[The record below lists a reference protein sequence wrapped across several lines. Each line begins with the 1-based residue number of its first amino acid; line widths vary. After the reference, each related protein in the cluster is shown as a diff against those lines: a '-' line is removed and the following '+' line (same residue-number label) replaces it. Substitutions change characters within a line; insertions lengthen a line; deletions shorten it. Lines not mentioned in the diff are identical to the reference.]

1 MLSQLLKVI
10 YNVFRKEATTMKT
23 KIFTLLLLLGL
34 VSMASMI
41 GSASAAPVLTVGSS
55 SGDVWDLQ
63 YRLKTLNFYTQ
74 PLDGVYG
81 AQTKA
86 AVAKFQKAYGLS
98 ADGVTG
104 TKTWNAL
111 KKYTLNIEEMDIL
124 AKVIYSESRGEP
136 YKGQVAVG
144 AVVMNRIQSS
154 QFPNNI
160 KNVVFQK
167 GAFTAVSDGQY
178 WLTPNRT
185 AYLAALDAVRGW
197 DPTNNSIYY
206 FNPDT
211 ATSAW
216 IWTRPQN
223 LKIGKHI
230 FAS

>member
-1 MLSQLLKVI
+1 MKSKL
-10 YNVFRKEATTMKT
+10 FTM
-23 KIFTLLLLLGL
+23 LLLLGL
-34 VSMASMI
+34 VSMATMI
-41 GSASAAPVLTVGSS
+41 GSASAAPVLSVGSS

-63 YRLKTLNFYTQ
+63 YRLKTLDYYTQ

-81 AQTKA
+81 SQTKA
-86 AVAKFQKAYGLS
+86 AVAKFQQNYGLN
-98 ADGVTG
+98 ADGITG
-104 TKTWNAL
+104 SKTWAAL
-111 KKYTLNIEEMDIL
+111 KKYTLNINEMDIL

-154 QFPNNI
+154 QFPDTI
-160 KNVVFQK
+160 KEVVFQN

-178 WLTPNRT
+178 WLTPNET
-185 AYLAALDAVRGW
+185 AYKAALDAVRGW
-197 DPTNNSIYY
+197 DPTYNSIYY

-216 IWTRPQN
+216 IWSRPQN
-223 LKIGKHI
+223 IKIGKHI

>member
-1 MLSQLLKVI
+1 
-10 YNVFRKEATTMKT
+10 MKT

-34 VSMASMI
+34 VSMATMI

-63 YRLKTLNFYTQ
+63 YRLKTLDLYTQ

-81 AQTKA
+81 SQTKA

-160 KNVVFQK
+160 KDVVFQK

-216 IWTRPQN
+216 IWSRPQN

>member
-1 MLSQLLKVI
+1 
-10 YNVFRKEATTMKT
+10 MKT

-34 VSMASMI
+34 VSMATMI
-41 GSASAAPVLTVGSS
+41 GSANAAPLLTIGSS

-63 YRLKTLNFYTQ
+63 YRLKTLDFYIE

-81 AQTKA
+81 SQTKA
-86 AVAKFQKAYGLS
+86 AVAKFQKAYGIS
-98 ADGVTG
+98 ADGISG
-104 TKTWNAL
+104 TKTWNIL
-111 KKYTLNIEEMDIL
+111 KKHTLNINEMDIL

-136 YKGQVAVG
+136 YVGQVAVG

-154 QFPNNI
+154 QFPDNI
-160 KNVVFQK
+160 KEVVFQK

-178 WLTPNRT
+178 WLTPNQT

-197 DPTNNSIYY
+197 DPTNHSIYY

-216 IWTRPQN
+216 IWSRPQN

>member
-1 MLSQLLKVI
+1 M
-10 YNVFRKEATTMKT
+10 AT
-23 KIFTLLLLLGL
+23 I
-34 VSMASMI
+34 I
-41 GSASAAPVLTVGSS
+41 GSANAAPLLTIGSS

-63 YRLKTLNFYTQ
+63 YRLKTLDFYTE

-81 AQTKA
+81 SQTKA
-86 AVAKFQKAYGLS
+86 AVAKFQKAYGIS
-98 ADGVTG
+98 ADGISG
-104 TKTWNAL
+104 TKTWNIL
-111 KKYTLNIEEMDIL
+111 KKHTLNINEMDIL

-136 YKGQVAVG
+136 YVGQVAVG

-154 QFPNNI
+154 QFPDNI
-160 KNVVFQK
+160 KEVVFQK

-178 WLTPNRT
+178 WLTPNQT

-197 DPTNNSIYY
+197 DPTNHSIYY

-216 IWTRPQN
+216 IWSRPQN

>member
-1 MLSQLLKVI
+1 M
-10 YNVFRKEATTMKT
+10 AT
-23 KIFTLLLLLGL
+23 
-34 VSMASMI
+34 MI
-41 GSASAAPVLTVGSS
+41 GSANAAPLLTIGSS

-63 YRLKTLNFYTQ
+63 YRLKTLDFYIE

-81 AQTKA
+81 SQTKA
-86 AVAKFQKAYGLS
+86 AVAKFQKAYGIS
-98 ADGVTG
+98 ADGISG
-104 TKTWNAL
+104 TKTWNIL
-111 KKYTLNIEEMDIL
+111 KKHTLNINEMDIL

-136 YKGQVAVG
+136 YVGQVAVG

-154 QFPNNI
+154 QFPDNI
-160 KNVVFQK
+160 KEVVFQK

-178 WLTPNRT
+178 WLTPNQT

-197 DPTNNSIYY
+197 DPTNHSIYY

-216 IWTRPQN
+216 IWSRPQN

>member
-1 MLSQLLKVI
+1 
-10 YNVFRKEATTMKT
+10 MKT

-34 VSMASMI
+34 VSMATML
-41 GSASAAPVLTVGSS
+41 GSASAAPVLTVGST

-63 YRLKTLNFYTQ
+63 YRLKTLDYYTQ

-81 AQTKA
+81 SQTKA

-111 KKYTLNIEEMDIL
+111 KKYTLNIEEMDIM

-160 KNVVFQK
+160 KDVVFQK

-197 DPTNNSIYY
+197 DPSTNSIYY

-216 IWTRPQN
+216 IWSRPQN

>member
-1 MLSQLLKVI
+1 
-10 YNVFRKEATTMKT
+10 MKT

-34 VSMASMI
+34 VSMATMI
-41 GSASAAPVLTVGSS
+41 GSANAAPLLTIGSS

-63 YRLKTLNFYTQ
+63 YRLKTLDFYTE

-81 AQTKA
+81 SQTKA
-86 AVAKFQKAYGLS
+86 AVAKFQKAYGIS
-98 ADGVTG
+98 ADGISG
-104 TKTWNAL
+104 TKTWNIL
-111 KKYTLNIEEMDIL
+111 KKHTLNINEMDIL

-136 YKGQVAVG
+136 YVGQVAVG

-154 QFPNNI
+154 QFPDNI
-160 KNVVFQK
+160 KEVVFQK

-178 WLTPNRT
+178 WLTPNQT

-197 DPTNNSIYY
+197 DPTNHSIYY

-216 IWTRPQN
+216 IWSRPQN

>member
-1 MLSQLLKVI
+1 
-10 YNVFRKEATTMKT
+10 MKT

-34 VSMASMI
+34 VSMATMI

-63 YRLKTLNFYTQ
+63 YRLKTLNFYTH

-81 AQTKA
+81 SQTKA

-111 KKYTLNIEEMDIL
+111 KKFTLNIEEMDIL

-154 QFPNNI
+154 QFPDNI
-160 KNVVFQK
+160 KDVVFQK

-197 DPTNNSIYY
+197 DPTYNSIYY

>member
-1 MLSQLLKVI
+1 M
-10 YNVFRKEATTMKT
+10 AT
-23 KIFTLLLLLGL
+23 
-34 VSMASMI
+34 MI
-41 GSASAAPVLTVGSS
+41 GSANAAPLLTIGSS

-63 YRLKTLNFYTQ
+63 YRLKTLDFYTE

-81 AQTKA
+81 SQTKA
-86 AVAKFQKAYGLS
+86 AVAKFQKAYGIS
-98 ADGVTG
+98 ADGISG
-104 TKTWNAL
+104 TKTWNIL
-111 KKYTLNIEEMDIL
+111 KKHTLNINEMDIL

-136 YKGQVAVG
+136 YVGQVAVG

-154 QFPNNI
+154 QFPDNI
-160 KNVVFQK
+160 NEVVFQK

-178 WLTPNRT
+178 WLTPNQT

-197 DPTNNSIYY
+197 DPTNHSIYY

-216 IWTRPQN
+216 IWSRPQN

>member
-1 MLSQLLKVI
+1 
-10 YNVFRKEATTMKT
+10 MKT

-34 VSMASMI
+34 VSMATMI

-63 YRLKTLNFYTQ
+63 YRLKTLDYYTQ

-81 AQTKA
+81 SQTKA
-86 AVAKFQKAYGLS
+86 AVAKFQKTYGLS

-154 QFPNNI
+154 QFPNYI
-160 KNVVFQK
+160 KDVVFQK

>member
-1 MLSQLLKVI
+1 M
-10 YNVFRKEATTMKT
+10 AT
-23 KIFTLLLLLGL
+23 
-34 VSMASMI
+34 MI
-41 GSASAAPVLTVGSS
+41 GSANAAPVLTIGSS

-63 YRLKTLNFYTQ
+63 YRLKTLDFYTE

-81 AQTKA
+81 SQTKA
-86 AVAKFQKAYGLS
+86 AVTSFQKAYGIS
-98 ADGVTG
+98 ADGISG
-104 TKTWNAL
+104 TKTWNIL
-111 KKYTLNIEEMDIL
+111 KKHTLNINEMDIL

-136 YKGQVAVG
+136 YVGQVAVG

-160 KNVVFQK
+160 KEVVFQK

-178 WLTPNRT
+178 WLTPNQT

-197 DPTNNSIYY
+197 DPTNHSIYY

-216 IWTRPQN
+216 IWSRPQN

>member
-1 MLSQLLKVI
+1 M
-10 YNVFRKEATTMKT
+10 AT
-23 KIFTLLLLLGL
+23 
-34 VSMASMI
+34 MI
-41 GSASAAPVLTVGSS
+41 GSANAAPVLTIGSS

-63 YRLKTLNFYTQ
+63 YRLKTLDFYTE

-81 AQTKA
+81 SQTKA
-86 AVAKFQKAYGLS
+86 AVAKFQKAYGIS
-98 ADGVTG
+98 ADGISG
-104 TKTWNAL
+104 TKTWNIL
-111 KKYTLNIEEMDIL
+111 KKHTLNINEMDIL

-136 YKGQVAVG
+136 YVGQVAVG

-160 KNVVFQK
+160 KEVVFQK

-178 WLTPNRT
+178 WLTPNQT

-197 DPTNNSIYY
+197 DPTNHSIYY

-216 IWTRPQN
+216 IWSRPQN

-230 FAS
+230 FAR

>member
-1 MLSQLLKVI
+1 
-10 YNVFRKEATTMKT
+10 MKT
-23 KIFTLLLLLGL
+23 KIFNLLLLLGL
-34 VSMASMI
+34 VSMATMI
-41 GSASAAPVLTVGSS
+41 GSANAAPVLTIGSS

-63 YRLKTLNFYTQ
+63 YRLKTLDFYTE

-81 AQTKA
+81 SQTKA
-86 AVAKFQKAYGLS
+86 AVAKFQKAYGIS
-98 ADGVTG
+98 ADGISG
-104 TKTWNAL
+104 TKTWNVL
-111 KKYTLNIEEMDIL
+111 KKHTLNINEMDIL

-136 YKGQVAVG
+136 YVGQVAVG

-154 QFPNNI
+154 QFPDNI
-160 KNVVFQK
+160 KEVVFQK

-178 WLTPNRT
+178 WLTPNQT

-216 IWTRPQN
+216 IWSRPQN

>member
-1 MLSQLLKVI
+1 
-10 YNVFRKEATTMKT
+10 MKT

-34 VSMASMI
+34 VSMATMI

-63 YRLKTLNFYTQ
+63 YRLKTLDFYTQ

-81 AQTKA
+81 SQTKA

-160 KNVVFQK
+160 KDVVFQN

-178 WLTPNRT
+178 WLTPNQT

-216 IWTRPQN
+216 IWSRPQN

>member
-1 MLSQLLKVI
+1 
-10 YNVFRKEATTMKT
+10 MKT

-34 VSMASMI
+34 VSMATMI
-41 GSASAAPVLTVGSS
+41 GSANAAPVLTIGSS

-63 YRLKTLNFYTQ
+63 YRLKTLDFYTE

-81 AQTKA
+81 SQTKA
-86 AVAKFQKAYGLS
+86 AVAKFQKAYGIS
-98 ADGVTG
+98 ADGISG
-104 TKTWNAL
+104 TKTWNIL
-111 KKYTLNIEEMDIL
+111 KKHTLNINEMDIL

-136 YKGQVAVG
+136 YVGQVAVG

-154 QFPNNI
+154 QFPDNI
-160 KNVVFQK
+160 KEVVFQK

-178 WLTPNRT
+178 WLTPNQT

-197 DPTNNSIYY
+197 DPTNHSIYY

-216 IWTRPQN
+216 IWSRPQN

>member
-1 MLSQLLKVI
+1 
-10 YNVFRKEATTMKT
+10 MKT

-34 VSMASMI
+34 VSMATMI
-41 GSASAAPVLTVGSS
+41 GSANAAPVLTIGSS

-63 YRLKTLNFYTQ
+63 YRLKTLDFYTE

-81 AQTKA
+81 SQTKA
-86 AVAKFQKAYGLS
+86 AVARFQKAYGIS
-98 ADGVTG
+98 ADGISG
-104 TKTWNAL
+104 TKTWNIL
-111 KKYTLNIEEMDIL
+111 KKHTLNINEMDIL

-136 YKGQVAVG
+136 YVGQVAVG

-160 KNVVFQK
+160 KEVVFQK

-178 WLTPNRT
+178 WLTPNQT

-197 DPTNNSIYY
+197 DPTNHSIYY

-216 IWTRPQN
+216 IWSRPQN

>member
-1 MLSQLLKVI
+1 M
-10 YNVFRKEATTMKT
+10 AT
-23 KIFTLLLLLGL
+23 
-34 VSMASMI
+34 MI

-63 YRLKTLNFYTQ
+63 YRLKTLDFYTQ

-81 AQTKA
+81 SQTKA
-86 AVAKFQKAYGLS
+86 AIAKFQKAYGLS

-104 TKTWNAL
+104 TKTWNLL

-154 QFPNNI
+154 QFPDNI
-160 KNVVFQK
+160 KDVVFQK

-197 DPTNNSIYY
+197 DPTMNSIYY

-216 IWTRPQN
+216 IWSRPQN

>member
-1 MLSQLLKVI
+1 
-10 YNVFRKEATTMKT
+10 MKT
-23 KIFTLLLLLGL
+23 KIFTLLLLWGL
-34 VSMASMI
+34 VSMATMI
-41 GSASAAPVLTVGSS
+41 GSANAAPVLTIGSS

-63 YRLKTLNFYTQ
+63 YRLKTLDFYTE

-81 AQTKA
+81 SQTKA
-86 AVAKFQKAYGLS
+86 AVARFQKAYGIS
-98 ADGVTG
+98 ADGISG
-104 TKTWNAL
+104 TKTWNIL
-111 KKYTLNIEEMDIL
+111 KKHTLNINEMDIL

-136 YKGQVAVG
+136 YVGQVAVG

-160 KNVVFQK
+160 KEVVFQK

-178 WLTPNRT
+178 WLTPNQT

-197 DPTNNSIYY
+197 DPTNHSIYY

-216 IWTRPQN
+216 IWSRPQN

>member
-1 MLSQLLKVI
+1 
-10 YNVFRKEATTMKT
+10 MKT

-34 VSMASMI
+34 VGMATMI
-41 GSASAAPVLTVGSS
+41 GSANAAPLLTIGSS

-63 YRLKTLNFYTQ
+63 YRLKTLDFYTE

-81 AQTKA
+81 SQTKA
-86 AVAKFQKAYGLS
+86 AVAKFQKAYGIS
-98 ADGVTG
+98 ADGISG
-104 TKTWNAL
+104 TKTWNIL
-111 KKYTLNIEEMDIL
+111 KKHTLNINEMDIL

-136 YKGQVAVG
+136 YVGQVAVG

-154 QFPNNI
+154 QFPDNI
-160 KNVVFQK
+160 NEVVFQK

-178 WLTPNRT
+178 WLTPNQT

-197 DPTNNSIYY
+197 DPTNHSIYY

-216 IWTRPQN
+216 IWSRPQN

>member
-1 MLSQLLKVI
+1 
-10 YNVFRKEATTMKT
+10 MKT

-34 VSMASMI
+34 VSMATMI

-81 AQTKA
+81 SQTKA
-86 AVAKFQKAYGLS
+86 AVAKFQKAYGLN

-111 KKYTLNIEEMDIL
+111 KKYTLSIEEMDIL

-154 QFPNNI
+154 QFPDNI
-160 KNVVFQK
+160 KDVVFQK

>member
-1 MLSQLLKVI
+1 
-10 YNVFRKEATTMKT
+10 MKT

-34 VSMASMI
+34 VSMATMI

-55 SGDVWDLQ
+55 TGDVWDLQ
-63 YRLKTLNFYTQ
+63 YRLKTLDFYTQ

-86 AVAKFQKAYGLS
+86 AVAKFQKAYGLN

-111 KKYTLNIEEMDIL
+111 KQYTLNIEEMDIL

-160 KNVVFQK
+160 KDVVFQK

-178 WLTPNRT
+178 WLTPNQT

-216 IWTRPQN
+216 IWSRPQN

>member
-1 MLSQLLKVI
+1 
-10 YNVFRKEATTMKT
+10 MKT

-34 VSMASMI
+34 VSMATMI

-63 YRLKTLNFYTQ
+63 YRLKTLDFYTQ

-81 AQTKA
+81 SQTKT

-98 ADGVTG
+98 ADGVAG

-111 KKYTLNIEEMDIL
+111 KKYTLNINEMDIL
-124 AKVIYSESRGEP
+124 AKVIYSEARGEP

-160 KNVVFQK
+160 KDVVFQK

-197 DPTNNSIYY
+197 DPTTNSLYY

-216 IWTRPQN
+216 IWSRPQN

>member
-1 MLSQLLKVI
+1 
-10 YNVFRKEATTMKT
+10 MKT
-23 KIFTLLLLLGL
+23 KIFTLLLLWGL
-34 VSMASMI
+34 VSMATMI
-41 GSASAAPVLTVGSS
+41 GSANAAPVLTIGSS

-63 YRLKTLNFYTQ
+63 YRLKTLDFYTE

-81 AQTKA
+81 SQTKA
-86 AVAKFQKAYGLS
+86 AVAKFQKAYGIS
-98 ADGVTG
+98 ADGISG
-104 TKTWNAL
+104 TKTWNIL
-111 KKYTLNIEEMDIL
+111 KKHTLNINEMDIL

-136 YKGQVAVG
+136 YVGQVAVG

-160 KNVVFQK
+160 KEVVFQK

-178 WLTPNRT
+178 WLTPNQT

-197 DPTNNSIYY
+197 DPTNHSIYY

-216 IWTRPQN
+216 IWSRPQN

-230 FAS
+230 FAR

>member
-1 MLSQLLKVI
+1 
-10 YNVFRKEATTMKT
+10 MKT

-34 VSMASMI
+34 VSMATII
-41 GSASAAPVLTVGSS
+41 GSANAAPLLTIGSS

-63 YRLKTLNFYTQ
+63 YRLKTLDFYTE

-81 AQTKA
+81 SQTKA
-86 AVAKFQKAYGLS
+86 AVAKFQKAYGIS
-98 ADGVTG
+98 ADGISG
-104 TKTWNAL
+104 TKTWNIL
-111 KKYTLNIEEMDIL
+111 KKHTLNINEMDIL

-136 YKGQVAVG
+136 YVGQVAVG

-154 QFPNNI
+154 QFPDNI
-160 KNVVFQK
+160 KEVVFQK

-178 WLTPNRT
+178 WLTPNQT

-197 DPTNNSIYY
+197 DPTNHSIYY

-216 IWTRPQN
+216 IWSRPQN